1 MINLLYGFVF
11 LYLLACIGLWAQQ
24 RRLLYFPT
32 PAATDLPAAQTVL
45 ENVGEKL
52 RIWQLTHGTDHPA
65 NHQADHQ
72 PQETDNPSP
81 AHSELA
87 ILYFGGNGEAV
98 ELNIPEFQHHLV
110 DSQPQADVYLMN
122 YRGYGGS
129 SGKPTEQGLYSD
141 ALALYDHIR
150 ERHQR
155 IAVIGRSLGSGV
167 ATYVAAH
174 REVDKLVLI
183 TAYDSIMAI
192 AAERFTVFPVRF
204 LMQDKYLSANRAPS
218 IKAPTL
224 LLTAEDDTIIPGK
237 HTAAL
242 KAAFPATQV
251 QEKVFLD
258 RHHNDI
264 QADPDYYGAVV
275 DFLAS

>member
-11 LYLLACIGLWAQQ
+11 LYLLACVGLWTQQ

-32 PAATDLPAAQTVL
+32 PAATDLSTAQTLL
-45 ENVGEKL
+45 ENAGEKL
-52 RIWQLTHGTDHPA
+52 RIWQLTHS
-65 NHQADHQ
+65 ADHQ
-72 PQETDNPSP
+72 SKETDNPSP
-81 AHSELA
+81 THSELA

-98 ELNIPEFQHHLV
+98 ELNISEFQHHLV
-110 DSQPQADVYLMN
+110 DSQPHADVYLMN

-155 IAVIGRSLGSGV
+155 IVVMGRSLGSGV
-167 ATYVAAH
+167 ATYVAAN

-183 TAYDSIMAI
+183 TAYDSIMTI
-192 AAERFTVFPVRF
+192 AAERFTVFPVRL

-224 LLTAEDDTIIPGK
+224 LLTAGDDTIVPRE
-237 HTAAL
+237 HTAVL

-251 QEKVFLD
+251 QEKVFLG
-258 RHHNDI
+258 RHHNDV
-264 QADPDYYGAVV
+264 QTDPNYYETLV